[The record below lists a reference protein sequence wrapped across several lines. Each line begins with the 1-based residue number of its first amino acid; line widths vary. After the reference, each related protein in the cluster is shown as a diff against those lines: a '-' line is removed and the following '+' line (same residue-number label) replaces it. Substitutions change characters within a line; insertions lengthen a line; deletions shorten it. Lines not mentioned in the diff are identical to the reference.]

1 MVYLIVIFCKSVS
14 LSEFFFSLYF
24 GLFWLLVIIE
34 KEVRDRRGAEHWW
47 RSSGRLLF
55 RHFFLILEAR
65 FGGSDKAPKRR
76 LNDNQ

>member
-1 MVYLIVIFCKSVS
+1 M
-14 LSEFFFSLYF
+14 
-24 GLFWLLVIIE
+24 
-34 KEVRDRRGAEHWW
+34 RDRRGAEHWW
-47 RSSGRLLF
+47 RSSGRPLF